1 MQFLNRVKILYQS
14 RNFFTQAKSMQ
25 HYREDTSYV
34 KLHKDY
40 PDKG

>member
-1 MQFLNRVKILYQS
+1 MQFLNRAKILYQS
-14 RNFFTQAKSMQ
+14 RNFFTQVKNMQ

-34 KLHKDY
+34 KLHQDY